1 LVKSWTETSG
11 TGKFPQ
17 KITIYRCS
25 NDECQKEKDKE
36 EEKRKKAL
44 EEKEKRMEE
53 NAKKRK
59 ELKIKNNKLKNE
71 KLKREYP
78 LTPTVRTLRGALK
91 GKPVDGKEYKKYLEE
106 KYL

>member
-1 LVKSWTETSG
+1 MVKISLKSPSNKCFRCTSELILVKSWTETSG

-44 EEKEKRMEE
+44 EDKEKRMEE

-71 KLKREYP
+71 KLKN
-78 LTPTVRTLRGALK
+78 
-91 GKPVDGKEYKKYLEE
+91 DKK
-106 KYL
+106 K